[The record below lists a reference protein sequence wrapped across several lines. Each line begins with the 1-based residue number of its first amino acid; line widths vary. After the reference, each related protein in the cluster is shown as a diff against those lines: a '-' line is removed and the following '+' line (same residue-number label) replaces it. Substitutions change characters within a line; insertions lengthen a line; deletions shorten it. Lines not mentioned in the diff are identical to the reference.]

1 MKQLVQCQGQGLT
14 AHEGHRIRNCDF
26 KTHLSPHVTPTLHWV
41 PKSISFFTNSPN
53 HHPTFPR
60 SAFPHTLTE
69 WSAHLLC
76 PEQNQ
81 LTQSTAEGNHVQ
93 PGQALPDP
101 LPQHTEPTGKHPST
115 QSARCGKVEETL
127 SSLSPEEE
135 TLHLPAHSPPLTWKR
150 ITGKGR
156 TRGSNNELRPPQ
168 FHPGPE
174 SPAHHTASPLP
185 ACMNR

>member
-81 LTQSTAEGNHVQ
+81 LTQSAAEGTHVQ
-93 PGQALPDP
+93 PGQAFLT
-101 LPQHTEPTGKHPST
+101 LSHST
-115 QSARCGKVEETL
+115 Q
-127 SSLSPEEE
+127 
-135 TLHLPAHSPPLTWKR
+135 
-150 ITGKGR
+150 
-156 TRGSNNELRPPQ
+156 N
-168 FHPGPE
+168 
-174 SPAHHTASPLP
+174 
-185 ACMNR
+185 